1 MYNQQRDTISS
12 APECVTETVPS
23 YTPLAPPST
32 SLPVIHT
39 GPLIRSRPDTQ
50 HSFESVVLPVD
61 GVAKEE
67 LLAREEQ
74 RIGQMTSWCEK
85 YRDWQTRL
93 VLVVI
98 AKYSAIQIVHLFNT
112 VLLPYLHPHKYTDS
126 VFLNGNLKQLD
137 ISSLPLSVR
146 SADFFPSEQLRWR
159 RKVKRVKRPKT
170 IVLVRE
176 FRDELKSLQRWV
188 GYSWYTPLL
197 LIKFIGGLVRV
208 SSHSQLQL
216 FASCL
221 QERLTDRVELYFMS
235 DATLTKIFSYLSPHS
250 LSLVSAVSKSWR
262 VLALNSQ
269 LWRQHVST
277 VDTLY
282 RNNFSYIVYIPIWYK
297 FTLVSWIRGL
307 KMYSYIVYIPKK
319 CILIW
324 CICRGQN

>member
-1 MYNQQRDTISS
+1 MYNQQRDAISS
-12 APECVTETVPS
+12 APECVTETIS
-23 YTPLAPPST
+23 YTPIVSPRT
-32 SLPVIHT
+32 SLPAIHT
-39 GPLIRSRPDTQ
+39 GPLIRSPPDT
-50 HSFESVVLPVD
+50 HSFECVVLPELLD
-61 GVAKEE
+61 DVASEE

-74 RIGQMTSWCEK
+74 RIAQMTSWCEK

-126 VFLNGNLKQLD
+126 VFLSGNLRQLD
-137 ISSLPLSVR
+137 ISSLPLTVK
-146 SADFFPSEQLRWR
+146 SADFFPSEQLGWR

-170 IVLVRE
+170 IVLVKE
-176 FRDELKSLQRWV
+176 FRKELKCLQRWV
-188 GYSWYTPLL
+188 GYPWYTPLL

-221 QERLTDRVELYFMS
+221 QERLTDRVELYFLS
-235 DATLTKIFSYLSPHS
+235 DATLTKIFSYLDPHS

-269 LWRQHVST
+269 LWRQHVSGT
-277 VDTLY
+277 
-282 RNNFSYIVYIPIWYK
+282 FH
-297 FTLVSWIRGL
+297 
-307 KMYSYIVYIPKK
+307 
-319 CILIW
+319 
-324 CICRGQN
+324 